1 MLRVGEARGRW
12 VLLAT
17 ILGSSMA
24 LLDGTVVNLALP
36 RIADDLDAS
45 FGGLQW
51 ILNGYTLA
59 LAALILLGGGLG
71 DRFGRRR
78 IFVMGAIG
86 FTVASLL
93 CAISMNVPM
102 LVGARVLQGVAA
114 ALLTPGSLAII
125 QASFAPEDRGRAIGL
140 WSGLGGVGT
149 AIGPFLGGWLVDAA
163 SWRWIFLLN
172 VPLGIAVVTVAVRHV
187 PETRDPNATGR
198 MDLPGAVL
206 GALALAGLT
215 LGLSETSWLLAIAGA
230 ALLVAFVVV
239 ERRTTQPLVP
249 MSLFRRRVFSGTNVV
264 TLLLY
269 GALGVVFFLL
279 GLVLQGPLGY
289 TPLQA
294 GVATVPITLAMLFLS
309 SRAGALAE
317 RIGPRIPMTV
327 GPLLV
332 AAAMLLLT
340 RIEPDSSYVTD
351 VLPGIVVFGLGLAL
365 TVAPLTATAL
375 GAVDDE
381 HAGIASG
388 VNNAV
393 ARTGQLL
400 AVAAVPGRS
409 PASRRARWSPP
420 TTSSTGSTPS
430 CGWPR
435 RLRSSPP
442 SSPGSRSGAPPR
454 RSSRRRRGTARPVG
468 PPPAV
473 ERVCGRRADRG
484 VGNLPADDD
493 GRIVGVPSVVGD
505 QGADPAR
512 PLRRRRRRGLRLPAC
527 PLPQPH
533 RRRGRH
539 VGGVHGRRRQRHPR
553 TRRRRHTAWL
563 IGIARH
569 KLVDHWRRGRARPAP
584 AHRRRRGADRRP
596 ARTTRGTPSST
607 CSPLATR
614 SSSSAPTTARP

>member
-1 MLRVGEARGRW
+1 MSDALRVGEARGRW

-78 IFVMGAIG
+78 IFVMGAVG
-86 FTVASLL
+86 FTLASLL
-93 CAISMNVPM
+93 CAVSMSVPM

-114 ALLTPGSLAII
+114 AMLTPGSLAII
-125 QASFAPEDRGRAIGL
+125 QASFVPEDRGRAIGL

-198 MDLPGAVL
+198 VDVPGAVF

-215 LGLSETSWLLAIAGA
+215 LGLSERSWPLAVVGG
-230 ALLVAFVVV
+230 ALLVAFVLV
-239 ERRTTQPLVP
+239 ERHTRQPLVP
-249 MSLFRRRVFSGTNVV
+249 MALFSSRVFSGTNVV

-332 AAAMLLLT
+332 ATAMLLLT

-400 AVAAVPGRS
+400 AVAAVPVVAGFAPGAMVAADDLIDGFHTVMRT
-409 PASRRARWSPP
+409 AAATAVVAAVVAWVTVRRTTPP
-420 TTSSTGSTPS
+420 VEQ
-430 CGWPR
+430 
-435 RLRSSPP
+435 
-442 SSPGSRSGAPPR
+442 PPR
-454 RSSRRRRGTARPVG
+454 WHCAAGG
-468 PPPAV
+468 PPP
-473 ERVCGRRADRG
+473 
-484 VGNLPADDD
+484 
-493 GRIVGVPSVVGD
+493 VPESVAAGD
-505 QGADPAR
+505 
-512 PLRRRRRRGLRLPAC
+512 
-527 PLPQPH
+527 
-533 RRRGRH
+533 
-539 VGGVHGRRRQRHPR
+539 
-553 TRRRRHTAWL
+553 
-563 IGIARH
+563 
-569 KLVDHWRRGRARPAP
+569 
-584 AHRRRRGADRRP
+584 
-596 ARTTRGTPSST
+596 
-607 CSPLATR
+607 
-614 SSSSAPTTARP
+614 

>member
-1 MLRVGEARGRW
+1 M
-12 VLLAT
+12 LLAT

-78 IFVMGAIG
+78 IFVIGALG
-86 FTVASLL
+86 FTVASAL
-93 CAISMNVPM
+93 CAVSMSVPM

-125 QASFAPEDRGRAIGL
+125 QASFAPEDRARAIGL

-172 VPLGIAVVTVAVRHV
+172 LPLGIAVVAVAVRHV

-198 MDLPGAVL
+198 VDLLGAVL

-215 LGLSETSWLLAIAGA
+215 LGLSETSWPLAIGGL
-230 ALLVAFVVV
+230 ALLVVFVLV
-239 ERRTTQPLVP
+239 EGRTAHSLVP
-249 MSLFRRRVFSGTNVV
+249 MSLFSSRVFSGTNVV

-269 GALGVVFFLL
+269 GALSVVFFLL

-294 GVATVPITLAMLFLS
+294 GVATVPITLAMLLLS

-340 RIEPDSSYVTD
+340 RIQPDSSYVTD

-400 AVAAVPGRS
+400 AVASVPVVAGFAPGAMVAADDLVDGFHTVMRAAAATAIVAAVIAWVTVRRTAAPTAERP
-409 PASRRARWSPP
+409 PAWHCAA
-420 TTSSTGSTPS
+420 G
-430 CGWPR
+430 
-435 RLRSSPP
+435 
-442 SSPGSRSGAPPR
+442 
-454 RSSRRRRGTARPVG
+454 G
-468 PPPAV
+468 PPPGIEAV
-473 ERVCGRRADRG
+473 
-484 VGNLPADDD
+484 
-493 GRIVGVPSVVGD
+493 
-505 QGADPAR
+505 
-512 PLRRRRRRGLRLPAC
+512 
-527 PLPQPH
+527 
-533 RRRGRH
+533 
-539 VGGVHGRRRQRHPR
+539 
-553 TRRRRHTAWL
+553 
-563 IGIARH
+563 
-569 KLVDHWRRGRARPAP
+569 
-584 AHRRRRGADRRP
+584 
-596 ARTTRGTPSST
+596 
-607 CSPLATR
+607 
-614 SSSSAPTTARP
+614 SAGE

>member
-1 MLRVGEARGRW
+1 MTESDALRVGEARGRW

-78 IFVMGAIG
+78 IFVMGAVG
-86 FTVASLL
+86 FTLASLL
-93 CAISMNVPM
+93 CAVSINVPM

-114 ALLTPGSLAII
+114 AMLTPGSLSII
-125 QASFAPEDRGRAIGL
+125 QASFVPEDRGRAIGL

-198 MDLPGAVL
+198 VDIPGAVL

-215 LGLSETSWLLAIAGA
+215 LGLSETSWLLAIAGVV
-230 ALLVAFVVV
+230 LLVAFVLT
-239 ERRTTQPLVP
+239 ERRTAQPLVP
-249 MSLFRRRVFSGTNVV
+249 MALFSSRVFNGTNVV

-294 GVATVPITLAMLFLS
+294 GAATVPITLAMLFLS

-400 AVAAVPGRS
+400 AVAAVPVVAGFAPGAMVDAADLISGFHTVMR
-409 PASRRARWSPP
+409 AAAVTAIIAAVIAWITLRRTAPTLEQP
-420 TTSSTGSTPS
+420 TTWHCAAG
-430 CGWPR
+430 
-435 RLRSSPP
+435 
-442 SSPGSRSGAPPR
+442 
-454 RSSRRRRGTARPVG
+454 G
-468 PPPAV
+468 PPPAAA
-473 ERVCGRRADRG
+473 ERV
-484 VGNLPADDD
+484 
-493 GRIVGVPSVVGD
+493 SVGD
-505 QGADPAR
+505 
-512 PLRRRRRRGLRLPAC
+512 
-527 PLPQPH
+527 
-533 RRRGRH
+533 
-539 VGGVHGRRRQRHPR
+539 
-553 TRRRRHTAWL
+553 
-563 IGIARH
+563 
-569 KLVDHWRRGRARPAP
+569 
-584 AHRRRRGADRRP
+584 
-596 ARTTRGTPSST
+596 
-607 CSPLATR
+607 
-614 SSSSAPTTARP
+614 